1 LATRVFPRVGVKQ
14 PGSAVNQSL
23 PSSTKAKRRK
33 VINTF
38 TPPTYHHGMDR
49 ENLNLYLLTFAVR
62 GAELK
67 G

>member
-1 LATRVFPRVGVKQ
+1 MGVKQ
-14 PGSAVNQSL
+14 LGSAVNQSP
-23 PSSTKAKRRK
+23 PSSTKAKRNT
-33 VINTF
+33 VTYTF
-38 TPPTYHHGMDR
+38 TAPTYCHGVDR